1 MSLVD
6 GYLSTQLIY
15 VAAELA
21 LADALTGRTLTAADL
36 AGNLGMQEPS
46 LRRILRGLAAI
57 GILAETPPDRFAL
70 TPMGELL
77 RTDHPRSLHGAV
89 LVRGRI
95 YYETMGALFDSLTKN
110 RTPFQ
115 QVHGTRFFDY
125 LEEHPDQGAVF
136 QSSMA
141 GRSRHEAKAVVE
153 SHSFSP
159 FRRIV
164 DIGGGDGTLLGR
176 ILAATPTAQGILFDR
191 PDAVARAVAHLGRV
205 AVTGTWQAVE
215 GDFFECVPPHGDLYI
230 LSRVL
235 HDWNDH
241 DATTILVNCRQV
253 MASNSAL
260 IIIEAPMPRRAVDQ
274 PAAIRMDLH
283 MLALLEGGRER
294 TIAEYGELLDAA
306 GLRLVQTVP
315 TQGPGI
321 AIIEARRK

>member
-1 MSLVD
+1 MFMVD

-21 LADALTGRTLTAADL
+21 LADTLAGRTTTAADL
-36 AGNLGMQEPS
+36 AGNLEIQERP

-57 GILAETPPDRFAL
+57 GILTEAPPNLFAL

-77 RTDHPRSLHGAV
+77 RTDHPRSLRGAV

-95 YYETMGALFDSLTKN
+95 YYETMGALFNSLTEN

-115 QVHGTRFFDY
+115 HIHGTRFFDY

-136 QSSMA
+136 QSSMSS
-141 GRSRHEAKAVVE
+141 RSRHEAEAVVE
-153 SHSFSP
+153 SYSFSP
-159 FRRIV
+159 YRRII

-191 PDAVARAVAHLGRV
+191 PDAVARAIAHLGRV
-205 AVTGTWQAVE
+205 AVTGSWQVVE
-215 GDFFECVPPHGDLYI
+215 GDFFECVPPRGDLYI

-235 HDWNDH
+235 HDWNDD
-241 DATTILVNCRQV
+241 DATIILVKCRQA
-253 MASNSAL
+253 MASNSTL
-260 IIIEAPMPRRAVDQ
+260 ILIETPLPQLAVEQ

-283 MLALLEGGRER
+283 MLALFEGGRER
-294 TIAEYGELLDAA
+294 TMAEYSELLDAA
-306 GLRLVQTVP
+306 GLRFVQTVP
-315 TQGPGI
+315 TLGPGI
-321 AIIEARRK
+321 AIIEASTK